1 MDHFINIYT
10 NLASAYH
17 QMIACEDVDGNLLP
31 ALESVVNLKGK
42 CVLDLGSG
50 SGRIPLLLRGRA
62 GYLVGLDIHLAML
75 RESQNQRQIVDARW
89 DLLQADMRHI
99 ALPSKWADIIT
110 AGWAIGH
117 LRSWFKDDWQLQI
130 GQVIEEMLRVIKPGG
145 KVIILETL
153 GTGSLAPAPPAP
165 GLGEY
170 YAWLE
175 DEWGFTRQV
184 ISTDYLF
191 DSVEMAV
198 HRTEFFFG
206 SGLAETIREHGWA
219 RLPEWT
225 GMWVKRI
232 P

>member
-10 NLASAYH
+10 NLAAEYH
-17 QMIACEDVDGNLLP
+17 QMIAYEDIDGNLL
-31 ALESVVNLKGK
+31 AILESVTALSGK
-42 CVLDLGSG
+42 RLLDLGSG
-50 SGRIPLLLRGRA
+50 SGRIPLLLHNRV
-62 GYLVGLDIHLAML
+62 GYLVGLDLHQAML
-75 RESQNQRQIVDARW
+75 KESQNQRQKVGASW
-89 DLLQADMRHI
+89 DLLQADMRNI

-117 LRSWFKDDWQLQI
+117 LRSWFKDDWQVQI
-130 GQVIEEMLRVIKPGG
+130 SQVIEEMLRVIKPGG
-145 KVIILETL
+145 TVIILETL

-170 YAWLE
+170 YTWLE
-175 DEWGFTRQV
+175 IEWGFTRQV

-198 HRTEFFFG
+198 ERTEFFFG
-206 SGLAETIREHGWA
+206 CGLAETIRVNGWA

-225 GMWVKRI
+225 GVWVKII